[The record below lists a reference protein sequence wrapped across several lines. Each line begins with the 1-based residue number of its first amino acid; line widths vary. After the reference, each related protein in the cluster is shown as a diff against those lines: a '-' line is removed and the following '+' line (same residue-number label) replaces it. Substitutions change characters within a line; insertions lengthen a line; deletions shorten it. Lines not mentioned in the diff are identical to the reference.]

1 MKGFGC
7 VNEYA
12 RLQSPTRFCDENTS
26 DLPALLLTAA
36 TTHLG
41 VCGLCSL
48 K

>member
-12 RLQSPTRFCDENTS
+12 RLQSLTRFCDENTS
-26 DLPALLLTAA
+26 DLPVLLLTAA
-36 TTHLG
+36 ATRLG
-41 VCGLCSL
+41 VGGVCSL